1 MSFVGAGGKTSL
13 LLHLAGELAADG
25 RPVLVTTTTHLAD
38 PREEARPPA
47 ARLLLQAELEL
58 PAPAP
63 AFAEAIPEPA
73 PGVTLLAS
81 RLTGPPGRLKGI
93 DPSHVRSLAGL
104 WPLVLVEADG
114 SRRLPLKA
122 PAEYEPVV
130 PAETALTVG
139 VLGLDALG
147 WPMNE
152 RTVHRPER
160 FAAVSGCAP
169 GAAIGW
175 DHLVALARHPEGL
188 FKGARG
194 ARVALL
200 NKVDEAPYLPSPGQL
215 RALGADLV
223 LLSGADEEERAF
235 YTIPPGTS
243 R

>member
-38 PREEARPPA
+38 PREERPILPV
-47 ARLLLQAELEL
+47 RLLLHAELEF
-58 PAPAP
+58 PAHA
-63 AFAEAIPEPA
+63 AAAAVPEPA
-73 PGVTLLAS
+73 LGVTLLAA
-81 RLTGPPGRLKGI
+81 RRTEPPGKLKGI
-93 DPSHVRSLAGL
+93 DPSHVRLLASL
-104 WPLVLVEADG
+104 WSLVLVEADG

-122 PAEYEPVV
+122 PAEHEPVV
-130 PAETALTVG
+130 PEETGLTVG

-147 WPMNE
+147 WPMDE

-169 GAAIGW
+169 GEAIGW

-200 NKVDEAPYLPSPGQL
+200 NKVDESPYLPSPGQL
-215 RALGADLV
+215 QALGADLV
-223 LLSGADEEERAF
+223 LLSGADETERAF
-235 YTIPPGTS
+235 YTIPHGAS